1 MIMGYFAGAEEV
13 NKVIGGFLKI
23 FPSLDPILK
32 ELSGH
37 ASMLLKLEL
46 TDPELSAEI
55 DLSRSPLEVRIGSDA
70 DGIIGMSCPA
80 DNFHR
85 LLLGLLPMAIGINR
99 KKILVRGSIGKLMK
113 AVPMF
118 YVAPAIY
125 PFYLESIGRP
135 DLIVDGERLPLHGYI
150 AREDIMSKFISALAY
165 VIGYA
170 LGFIKKHLAPNL
182 DILTALE
189 SLGRGLL
196 KATGKNP
203 NPAPEK

>member
-1 MIMGYFAGAEEV
+1 MGYFAGAEEV
-13 NKVIGGFLKI
+13 EKVIGGFLKV

-55 DLSRSPLEVRIGSDA
+55 DLSRSPIEVKIGSDA
-70 DGIIGMSCPA
+70 DGIVGMTSPA
-80 DNFHR
+80 DNFHE
-85 LLLGLLPMAIGINR
+85 LLLGLFPMAIGINR
-99 KKILVRGSIGKLMK
+99 KKIVVRGSIGKLMK

-118 YVAPAIY
+118 YVAPSIY
-125 PFYLESIGRP
+125 PFYLESIGRA
-135 DLIVDGERLPLHGYI
+135 DLMVEGERLPLHGYI
-150 AREDIMSKFISALAY
+150 AREDTMSKIISALAF

-182 DILTALE
+182 DILATLE
-189 SLGRGLL
+189 SMGRGLL
-196 KATGKNP
+196 KATGKNT
-203 NPAPEK
+203 NPPPQK